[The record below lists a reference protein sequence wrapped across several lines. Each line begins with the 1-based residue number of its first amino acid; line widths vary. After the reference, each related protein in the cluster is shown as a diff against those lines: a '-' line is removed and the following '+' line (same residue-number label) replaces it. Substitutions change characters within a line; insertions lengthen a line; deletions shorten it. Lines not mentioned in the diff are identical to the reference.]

1 MAREE
6 LVKAKEFDE
15 KEKLDVF
22 DGHDEMIQA
31 VEKAAESKKLVVVRA
46 TVVINRSIKMAEYKY
61 YKPGI
66 ELTAEIPSTI
76 TVPEAVAQLKLLA
89 RRELQILIDE
99 EKGLYKRA
107 GEVAKLQRIIETYDE
122 GSTEYQLAYKELHG
136 KIPSRDAGDT
146 LV

>member
-1 MAREE
+1 MPEE
-6 LVKAKEFDE
+6 KKSKLTEA
-15 KEKLDVF
+15 LDVF
-22 DGHDEMIQA
+22 DTHDEMIQTSSTKT
-31 VEKAAESKKLVVVRA
+31 EELIVVRA

-66 ELTAEIPSTI
+66 ELTAVIPSTI
-76 TVPEAVAQLKLLA
+76 TVPDAIAQLKVLA

-136 KIPSRDAGDT
+136 KVPSRDAGDT

>member
-1 MAREE
+1 MVD
-6 LVKAKEFDE
+6 LLKG

-22 DGHDEMIQA
+22 NGPEEAIQTTSNKT
-31 VEKAAESKKLVVVRA
+31 EELIIVRA
-46 TVVINRSIKMAEYKY
+46 SVIINRSIKMAEYKY

-66 ELTAEIPSTI
+66 ELTAVIPTTI
-76 TVPEAVAQLKLLA
+76 TASDAIAQLKFLA
-89 RRELQILIDE
+89 RKELQILIDE

-136 KIPSRDAGDT
+136 KIPSQEAGDG

>member
-1 MAREE
+1 MPEE
-6 LVKAKEFDE
+6 QKSTLNKA
-15 KEKLDVF
+15 LDVF
-22 DGHDEMIQA
+22 DAHDEMIQTSSTKT
-31 VEKAAESKKLVVVRA
+31 EELIVVRA

-66 ELTAEIPSTI
+66 ELTAVIPSTI
-76 TVPEAVAQLKLLA
+76 TVPEAIAQLKVLA

-136 KIPSRDAGDT
+136 KVPSRDAGDR